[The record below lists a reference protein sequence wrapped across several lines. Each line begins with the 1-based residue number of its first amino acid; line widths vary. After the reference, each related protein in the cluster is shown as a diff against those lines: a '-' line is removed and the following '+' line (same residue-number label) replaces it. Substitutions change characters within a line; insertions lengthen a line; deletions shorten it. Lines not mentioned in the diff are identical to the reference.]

1 MRHHRVRFDIPIRVA
16 RLPRDDERSVMRYL
30 IRHIRYCTYCW
41 ISTDSQIR
49 TQLCSRGSGYAR
61 DVLQYMYFKHGKA
74 FSLPDWQRGHGDVQ
88 IEIPHRYI
96 SLNNLFNGYTNPSDD
111 RPSSDRSISKKRK
124 IYVHETGDV
133 NRREKTKGSPSTEC
147 VDEHIEEYITVYTAI
162 PAMTIPLKLKRA
174 DLLRD
179 IPLQTHLD

>member
-1 MRHHRVRFDIPIRVA
+1 
-16 RLPRDDERSVMRYL
+16 
-30 IRHIRYCTYCW
+30 
-41 ISTDSQIR
+41 
-49 TQLCSRGSGYAR
+49 
-61 DVLQYMYFKHGKA
+61 MYFKHGKA
-74 FSLPDWQRGHGDVQ
+74 FSLPDWQRGHGDIQ
-88 IEIPHRYI
+88 IEIPHHYML
-96 SLNNLFNGYTNPSDD
+96 LNNLFNGYTNPSDD

-179 IPLQTHLD
+179 IPLRTHSD